1 MQCIQSLRVL
11 PYLTTH
17 VTSRRTFGTPDLPAR
32 CSPTTQTL
40 RLCCAFKDSTL
51 KTHLDLPRR
60 KPVGIPA
67 EGAAKSEGV
76 CRVPTGIGKSLLER
90 PRHSVKVRTFD
101 NIPPGSSRGVIEI
114 TSKEKIVEK
123 IQRLKKERNAII
135 LAHNYQV
142 PEVQDVGDYLGD
154 SLNLSKIA
162 AGTNAD
168 VIVFCG
174 VDFMAESAKILSP
187 GKVVIHPVRGA
198 SCPMAAMIDV
208 ESLRELQRANPEAA
222 TVAYVNTTA
231 EVKAEVDICCTSSNA
246 VRVVK
251 SLPNKEIIFIP
262 DVNLGLYVQRFVPE
276 KRFIFWRGY
285 CHVHQNIDVEDIR
298 ELKEKHPAA
307 EIMVHPECQPAV
319 IDMADHVYSTQGMMQ
334 HARDS
339 SARKFILGTERE
351 MSYRLG
357 KENPD
362 KFFLP
367 VENAICTAMKKIKL
381 EDVLNSLET
390 LEPRIELSQDIIER
404 ARLPL
409 EKMVDIGRG
418 D

>member
-1 MQCIQSLRVL
+1 
-11 PYLTTH
+11 
-17 VTSRRTFGTPDLPAR
+17 
-32 CSPTTQTL
+32 
-40 RLCCAFKDSTL
+40 
-51 KTHLDLPRR
+51 
-60 KPVGIPA
+60 
-67 EGAAKSEGV
+67 
-76 CRVPTGIGKSLLER
+76 
-90 PRHSVKVRTFD
+90 
-101 NIPPGSSRGVIEI
+101 VIEI
-114 TSKEKIVEK
+114 RSRENIVEK
-123 IQRLKKERNAII
+123 IQRLKKEKNAII
-135 LAHNYQV
+135 LAHNYQL

-154 SLNLSKIA
+154 SLNLSKMA

-187 GKVVIHPVRGA
+187 GKVVIHPVKEA

-251 SLPNKEIIFIP
+251 SLPNKDIIFVP
-262 DVNLGLYVQRFVPE
+262 DINLGLYVQRFVPE
-276 KRFIFWRGY
+276 KRFIFWQGY
-285 CHVHQNIDVEDIR
+285 CHVHQNLDVDDLNK
-298 ELKEKHPAA
+298 LKEKHTGA
-307 EIMVHPECQPAV
+307 EILVHPECPPAV
-319 IDMADHVYSTQGMMQ
+319 IDLADHVFSTQGMMQ

-339 SARKFILGTERE
+339 SAREFIIGTERE
-351 MSYRLG
+351 MTYRLA

-362 KFFLP
+362 KIFWP
-367 VENAICTAMKKIKL
+367 VEHAICTAMKRIKIENVIK
-381 EDVLNSLET
+381 SLEL
-390 LEPRIELSQDIIER
+390 LEPRIELSPDIIER

-409 EKMVDIGRG
+409 EKMVEIGRG